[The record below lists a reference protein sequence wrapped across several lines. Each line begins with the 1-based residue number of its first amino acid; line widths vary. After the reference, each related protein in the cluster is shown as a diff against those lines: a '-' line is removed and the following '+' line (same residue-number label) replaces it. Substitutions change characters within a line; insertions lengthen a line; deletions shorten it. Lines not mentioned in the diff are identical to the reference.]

1 MKFAATL
8 IKIFCGGLSAF
19 FFGAFLYY
27 TYQYQLT
34 QESSNLMIANIA
46 LIIFL
51 VSSLIFALLFIIFD
65 AYQNRNLSDLLAKAL
80 QNTGSK
86 LQEDNGNTN
95 VVDLLSHISSYNN
108 QINLQLQS
116 LNNGL
121 NSINDAAAANSANLQ
136 NSFNQLSEIC
146 GKISHYVDSIKNE
159 NQKEN
164 ERNAGR
170 TGDLAVLIST
180 VSRLSSDINNL
191 NGRLLDVVNQISQNI
206 TTSIHSHTNI
216 DNEIKG
222 LLQKI
227 ISSKDTISDNNNTVD
242 VPATDTSVI
251 PQSPEDILAE
261 SDTSS
266 DLQSVADFYEQRTG
280 TITAEESDFSP
291 EPENI
296 TIDNDVRQK
305 NEERIEELLTA
316 PKTDIS
322 VDEPL
327 SDRNEP
333 QEKILPETIT
343 EPEIPVQNQ
352 PNNDEPLPAESFNDG
367 QKFTASELSEQ
378 FDTPAEPQQNDIYSD
393 FAAAYTA
400 AEADI
405 PAASEI
411 PADAFS
417 IEASDPF
424 NPPADYL
431 AEKSVNDAP
440 VSLDIPEENT
450 THDKAVL
457 DNIFDDKFA
466 AEISDLDILK
476 DDKDISAADTL
487 SVEDLLADTNTRTPS
502 A

>member
-65 AYQNRNLSDLLAKAL
+65 AYQNRNLSDLLTKAL

-227 ISSKDTISDNNNTVD
+227 ISSKDTVSDNNNTVD
-242 VPATDTSVI
+242 IPATDTSVI

-305 NEERIEELLTA
+305 NEERIEELLTT

-322 VDEPL
+322 VD
-327 SDRNEP
+327 D
-333 QEKILPETIT
+333 
-343 EPEIPVQNQ
+343 
-352 PNNDEPLPAESFNDG
+352 NDG
-367 QKFTASELSEQ
+367 QKFTASELSKQ

-393 FAAAYTA
+393 FASAYTA

-450 THDKAVL
+450 THDKAIL

-502 A
+502 AR